1 VPENQ
6 ATQRLAEIVNR
17 IAKLPSLNLEPP
29 QFFANFLQLSIAATG
44 SGGGAI
50 WLIQPGQSPQCYCH
64 AGLELCGINDTSQQ
78 RVVLE
83 AIGRTVQEGKT
94 VVLPPASGEG
104 AKSDE
109 ELGTNLCGRCLFF
122 RPLRAAN
129 QVAMVLQLIGS
140 EELSPHEYRAVAGL
154 LEEIGESA
162 QTYLMHRRTAVLED
176 DRKAL
181 ARLLQYT
188 ESVHGTLDAEK
199 VVYQIANL
207 GRDAIGCE
215 RLVVWIDPQI
225 KRGLRAVSGVD
236 KPDRRAVLMQA
247 LENLSKYSLEIKKP
261 IVASRQG
268 LVELPEE
275 DKLTALLKDY
285 FNTSQLDQI
294 FIQPIKGRDEYL
306 GVVIAE
312 GFPEEGSTNLAGLIT
327 TVSKHGAIALQNALE
342 MASVP
347 LVRPMA
353 RLKKIQKDTKK
364 RQKWI
369 VGLSI
374 GLAALVVLMFIPWT
388 IKIDCDCRLTPVTS
402 RRVESQ
408 LDGVQI
414 IRILKTAGAVQK
426 DEVIAQLDDLNL
438 RTQLVS
444 LQSEHRQTEIERDQA
459 RGSIM
464 EAIAFLKMEKLQNQ
478 MDFVKWQIE
487 MCQIKAPISGTIL
500 TEDLKKREGTTVKKG
515 DLICELADLEHW
527 QLLLEAPQEEIDWV
541 RRGVEHY
548 QQEEVK
554 SANVE
559 FLLAA
564 FPQYQLQATLESPQ
578 QVAQQARIKEK
589 GNIFEIRLDVSP
601 EQLKPVE
608 GGLRDG
614 MVGRAKIATVAK
626 PLGYV
631 LLRKVIRFFRVTLF
645 LAG

>member
-6 ATQRLAEIVNR
+6 ATQRLAEIINR

-44 SGGGAI
+44 SNGGAI
-50 WLIQPGQSPQCYCH
+50 WLIQPGQPPQCYCH

-83 AIGRTVQEGKT
+83 AIGKTVQEGKT

-104 AKSDE
+104 AKSEE
-109 ELGTNLCGRCLFF
+109 ELGSNLCGRCLFF

-129 QVAMVLQLIGS
+129 QVAMVMQMIGS

-188 ESVHGTLDAEK
+188 ESVHATLDAEK
-199 VVYQIANL
+199 VINQIANL

-236 KPDRRAVLMQA
+236 KPDRRAVLMQT
-247 LENLSKYSLEIKKP
+247 LENLSKYCLEIKKP

-268 LVELPEE
+268 LAELPEE
-275 DKLTALLKDY
+275 DKLTVLLKDY
-285 FNTSQLDQI
+285 FNASQLDQI
-294 FIQPIKGRDEYL
+294 FLQPIKGRDEYL
-306 GVVIAE
+306 GVVVAE

-327 TVSKHGAIALQNALE
+327 AVSKHGAIALQNALE

-353 RLKKIQKDTKK
+353 RLKKIKKDTKK
-364 RQKWI
+364 RQKWLT
-369 VGLSI
+369 GLAI
-374 GLAALVVLMFIPWT
+374 GLAALVLLMFVPWT
-388 IKIDCDCRLTPVTS
+388 IKIDCDCRLTPVTL
-402 RRVESQ
+402 RRIESQ

-414 IRILKTAGAVQK
+414 IRILKTAGPVQK

-444 LQSEHRQTEIERDQA
+444 LQSEYRQAEIERDQA
-459 RGSIM
+459 KGSIV
-464 EAIAFLKMEKLQNQ
+464 EEIAFLKMEKLKNQ

-500 TEDLKKREGTTVKKG
+500 TEDLKKHEGLTVKKG
-515 DLICELADLEHW
+515 DLICELADLEQW

-548 QQEEVK
+548 QQETK
-554 SANVE
+554 KTANVE

-564 FPQYQLQATLESPQ
+564 FPQHQLQAIMDRPQ
-578 QVAQQARIKEK
+578 QVAQQAKIKEK

-601 EQLKPVE
+601 EQLRPVA

-631 LLRKVIRFFRVTLF
+631 LLRKVIRFFRMTLF